1 MTDSR
6 DLARGRHSDP
16 STPTPSRVDRSGLRV
31 RGRSVVAGVI
41 AVGVVAGL
49 LVGHDVALGSAT
61 RSLASDTF
69 ARTVR
74 SGWGI
79 AANGGAWTTSA
90 AAPTF
95 TVAKHTG
102 RITLLSGRR
111 PVATLKSVKSAR
123 TDLLVSVRAS
133 KAPTGKGTYV
143 DVLGR
148 ALSNGAYY
156 SARLHL
162 KANGTVGV
170 SLVRHT
176 AAGAT
181 ATIARELVAGGV
193 PSRAG
198 ATTSVRLQVFGVNP
212 TVVRARVWTSGQA
225 EPAAWRVSAKDSAA
239 GLQTNGAIGVA
250 GSLGGGTTNAPVI
263 LSFTRV
269 VATAVRGAG
278 RAPVV
283 TSPAA
288 PRPKF
293 SSSTQGAGAAPLG
306 TTSYAAP
313 SGAVYMATSGSDS
326 NGGTSGRPVA
336 TLARA
341 LALAPSGGTV
351 VVRGGTYH
359 QGNLAINK
367 PVTVQSYPGEAVW
380 FDGSSGLG
388 GFAASGSVWSA
399 PYSYVFDHSPT
410 YSSGV
415 ADNSA
420 QYWAFVNKSYPMASY
435 PDMLWINGRE
445 QRQVGAL
452 GSVVPGTF
460 YVDTAKHRVYV
471 GSSPAG
477 SVSVSS
483 LQQFLRISSTGVTL
497 RGIGIRRYA
506 DSVPKMGALVVYG
519 TRARLENV
527 FIDDNATQGVA
538 IGATGS
544 TLSHVTAIGNGMLG
558 IQAVYADGIT
568 IDHVVANANN
578 DEHFNTSPVSGGIKI
593 TRSRGIVVRNSV
605 LSDNLGQGVWADES
619 SYNITIVDNDASNN
633 LAAGIFVELSDVG
646 TIANNVST
654 GNKDAGIRVQNS
666 GHFQIWNNTLGRNYH
681 DVYMVMDTRRQ
692 TNLGQSGHDPRQKLP
707 DMSVPWIT
715 QYNAIHNNILD
726 NSTGTAVLLVED
738 YSKTLSAES
747 MHITTSHNA
756 YVRASASSPGRLVSW
771 SAGGGRSTNAY
782 ATLAA
787 FQAAKGQEGGS
798 VFATSLAALPGMT
811 PAALPASIA
820 PLVGQASGAKHLG
833 AWR

>member
-1 MTDSR
+1 MTDNR
-6 DLARGRHSDP
+6 TQAHGRHSDL
-16 STPTPSRVDRSGLRV
+16 STTPSVERRGMRM
-31 RGRSVVAGVI
+31 RGRAVVAGVI
-41 AVGVVAGL
+41 AGGVVAGL
-49 LVGHDVALGSAT
+49 LVVGHDVALGSAT

-74 SGWGI
+74 SGWGT
-79 AANGGAWTTSA
+79 AANGGSWTTSA
-90 AAPTF
+90 GAPTF

-133 KAPTGKGTYV
+133 KAPTGGGTYV
-143 DVLGR
+143 DALGR

-181 ATIARELVAGGV
+181 AAIAGEAVAAGV

-198 ATTSVRLQVFGVNP
+198 ATTHVRLQVFGVNP

-225 EPAAWRVSAKDSAA
+225 EPAAWRVSASDSAA
-239 GLQTNGAIGVA
+239 GLQTNGAVGVA
-250 GSLGGGTTNAPVI
+250 GSLGAGTTNAPVM

-278 RAPVV
+278 KAPVV
-283 TSPAA
+283 TVPAA

-293 SSSTQGAGAAPLG
+293 SSSTEGAGSAPLG
-306 TTSYAAP
+306 STSYAVPA
-313 SGAVYMATSGSDS
+313 GAVFVATSGSDS
-326 NGGTSGRPVA
+326 NSGSSGKPVA
-336 TLARA
+336 TLAKA

-435 PDMLWINGRE
+435 PDMLWINGGE

-452 GSVVPGTF
+452 ASVGPGSF
-460 YVDTAKHRVYV
+460 YVDTANHRVYV
-471 GSSPAG
+471 GSNPTGA

-519 TRARLENV
+519 TKARLENV

-681 DVYMVMDTRRQ
+681 DIYMVMDTRRQ

-756 YVRASASSPGRLVSW
+756 YVRASASSPSRLVSW
-771 SAGGGRSTNAY
+771 SAGGGHSTNAY

-787 FQAAKGQEGGS
+787 FQSAKGQEGGS

-820 PLVGQASGAKHLG
+820 PLVGQASGAQHLG